1 MRPKAESFSHSIQA
15 HAPVSLNFCI
25 PKSNSNNNNNKK
37 NNKDSKNTKESK
49 RALPSKSGFVQKS
62 AKASKKKKV
71 GATRKYK
78 GLLGDAGSAIG
89 TFFGSA
95 GIGRSV
101 GNLLGD
107 IFGWGDYDA
116 TAPVNLVA
124 TNTLTGDSF
133 SNQQPMMHNGDGYA
147 RVKHREFIR
156 DLDLYDVFDPV
167 TFLLN
172 PTNASVFPWLS
183 DVARNYEMYKFRGVV
198 IGYRGQ
204 GTTFS
209 ETGSLGSIAIA
220 TQYDVQDLH
229 FTSKG
234 EMLSTL
240 FCTSC
245 KPSDSMMHAIE
256 CDPSKT
262 PLAPLYSGI
271 NETALQKEVLSAN
284 ALGLDMSTYDIKF
297 HEFNSGTGTDT
308 HLAIY
313 CQMAPGTTNP
323 LFGLFEVGDV
333 ITATSMISTPT
344 NHMLYWVSRTVVKVT
359 QDDNTSREGGRILV
373 ELDGVAPQGGL
384 LSETAILEMTRSR
397 PVLSRDTRLN
407 DFARV
412 TLSAEGATPA
422 TKIGELWIS
431 YDVEFF
437 KPSIRIGSSEV
448 PASSATQVGDIHRTK
463 LRLGPEYDDCKF
475 VVSGDKDVEF
485 PHPDYVTSVVDQPP
499 VINQVFTHI
508 RHPGPLQ

>member
-1 MRPKAESFSHSIQA
+1 MRPKAESFSHSTQA
-15 HAPVSLNFCI
+15 HAPVSLYFCI
-25 PKSNSNNNNNKK
+25 PKTNSNNNSNKNMK
-37 NNKDSKNTKESK
+37 NNKGSKSTKESK
-49 RALPSKSGFVQKS
+49 RAHPSKSGFVQKPV
-62 AKASKKKKV
+62 KASVKKKV
-71 GATRKYK
+71 GATRKHK

-89 TFFGSA
+89 TFFGDA

-116 TAPVNLVA
+116 TAPVNIVA

-147 RVKHREFIR
+147 RVQHREFIR
-156 DLDLYDVFDPV
+156 DLDLYDVFDPL

-172 PTNASVFPWLS
+172 PTNATVFPWLS
-183 DVARNYEMYKFRGVV
+183 NVARNYEMYKFRGVV

-262 PLAPLYSGI
+262 PVAPLYSGI
-271 NETALQKEVLSAN
+271 NEIALQKEALSAN
-284 ALGLDMSTYDIKF
+284 ALGLGSHLKNFEIKF
-297 HEFNSGTGTDT
+297 SEYNTGTGTPIHLTFFCDT
-308 HLAIY
+308 HA
-313 CQMAPGTTNP
+313 GVTNP
-323 LFGLFEVGDV
+323 LLGLFEVGDLV
-333 ITATSMISTPT
+333 TATAMIPTPDDF
-344 NHMLYWVSRTVVKVT
+344 MLYWVSRLVVKVT
-359 QDDNTSREGGRILV
+359 NSGNRITV
-373 ELDGVAPQGGL
+373 ELDGVAPSGGL
-384 LSETAILEMTRSR
+384 LFNNPILEMTRSR

-437 KPSIRIGSSEV
+437 KPSVRIGTSEV
-448 PASSATQVGDIHRTK
+448 PASTATQLGDIHRTK

-475 VVSGDKDVEF
+475 IVSGDKDVEF
-485 PHPDYVTSVVDQPP
+485 PHPDFVVSSVEQPP
-499 VINQVFTHI
+499 VVNQAFTHI
-508 RHPGPLQ
+508 RHPGPQQ